1 MGKRGRNKTGY
12 YRVLLHLLELQYA
25 LEHRARGDSPAR
37 WRPSPRNRPDQFLRW
52 ALSSTSARGDSPV
65 TLNDVF
71 ARLEREKLPHVAA
84 LLAHIAGEC
93 ASAGKAT
100 EDALNILSVQHTPE
114 TEAHPQARKF
124 SSTLSRSLDAA
135 WLGALIK
142 TEAHAASQG
151 WPACATL
158 LGGLP
163 PGFGTLYTLLH
174 AGFSAA
180 DPIDTPAELSVFQFY
195 GLATGT
201 LPPPPA
207 PYACALGALGSLT
220 SEDVTLL
227 GSLSAAQ
234 ALQLRRLEPRLL
246 STRSSALCTK
256 DALTYTSKGC
266 ESSPSSATCERHVAS
281 TSDEFLET
289 PPDAPLDAPLDEE
302 LRRMIA
308 RKEVTGTLVKA
319 LRGGDEALW
328 GAARA
333 LLNEASWATLYLEDS
348 RSLQELF
355 NGRTAAKLNLRDVF
369 PRTVAWLDEKL
380 KAHIDGALYQ
390 ETGGIAP
397 AAHAYSC
404 HVRKLLLGARHPQS
418 VQFESLELK
427 A

>member
-1 MGKRGRNKTGY
+1 MGKRGRNKAGY
-12 YRVLLHLLELQYA
+12 YRMLLHLLELQYA
-25 LEHRARGDSPAR
+25 LERRARGDAPAR

-52 ALSSTSARGDSPV
+52 VLSSLPPHGAAPV
-65 TLNDVF
+65 TLNPVTLNNVYV
-71 ARLEREKLPHVAA
+71 RLEREKLPHVAA
-84 LLAHIAGEC
+84 LLAHVAGEC
-93 ASAGKAT
+93 ASAGKAA
-100 EDALNILSVQHTPE
+100 EEVLSSLSQHTPE

-124 SSTLSRSLDAA
+124 SGTLSRSLDAA
-135 WLGALIK
+135 WLGALTK

-174 AGFSAA
+174 AGFGAA

-201 LPPPPA
+201 LPPPPSA
-207 PYACALGALGSLT
+207 YACALGALSSLT

-227 GSLSAAQ
+227 SSLSAAQ
-234 ALQLRRLEPRLL
+234 ARQLRKLEPRLL
-246 STRSSALCTK
+246 FARSSALCTK
-256 DALTYTSKGC
+256 DALYTSEGC
-266 ESSPSSATCERHVAS
+266 ELSPSSATCERQVAS
-281 TSDEFLET
+281 TSDESLEA
-289 PPDAPLDAPLDEE
+289 PLDAPLDEPLDEE

-328 GAARA
+328 SAARA
-333 LLNEASWATLYLEDS
+333 LLNETPWATLYLEDR

-380 KAHIDGALYQ
+380 KARIDGALYQ
-390 ETGGIAP
+390 ETGGVAP

-404 HVRKLLLGARHPQS
+404 HVRKLLLNAR
-418 VQFESLELK
+418 
-427 A
+427 